1 MIQWNQCDVRLL
13 AAQMQKCCLKSATKL
28 SNQPGICP
36 FGSLSA
42 RLARQVNK
50 IPCFEIAYIACFL
63 HRFSSCS
70 LSSLSAIFFHSDKR
84 QMIFLFFFISINIYW
99 SIKWMHHYLISM
111 SLKAACCHLYF
122 ATVSLLRESSKTFWL
137 TRMDWGAWQ
146 QEVAEWIESYTRLT
160 LPGASL
166 AQLSS
171 CIHTWCD
178 WWHAAAIR
186 ILVWLTDCCTGGR
199 RFWFVLFYRL
209 SLALHEPASLYFYL
223 SRQYSIKST
232 QSLGEGEWLESC
244 HIHFWLY
251 LL

>member
-1 MIQWNQCDVRLL
+1 
-13 AAQMQKCCLKSATKL
+13 MQVFQLFFIFVVSNFL
-28 SNQPGICP
+28 S
-36 FGSLSA
+36 L
-42 RLARQVNK
+42 RQK
-50 IPCFEIAYIACFL
+50 ADD
-63 HRFSSCS
+63 
-70 LSSLSAIFFHSDKR
+70 IF
-84 QMIFLFFFISINIYW
+84 IFFISINIYW
-99 SIKWMHHYLISM
+99 SIKGMHHSLISM

-160 LPGASL
+160 QPGASL
-166 AQLSS
+166 AQLSC

-223 SRQYSIKST
+223 SRQDSIKST